1 MASAA
6 AFAAFAAFVMC
17 AVFALPA
24 AGQGM
29 EAGEWEIRTV
39 ISSPMMQVPQ
49 VATGVQCVT
58 PEDARDPARY
68 AVRSD
73 TPGCAITPGARSA
86 SSYAWTVRCDG
97 GMSGSG
103 KARFA
108 GKTFESEIRT
118 SIDLQGVKME
128 ILTATKGRRLGPCA
142 AK

>member
-1 MASAA
+1 MRMALAIACAA
-6 AFAAFAAFVMC
+6 V
-17 AVFALPA
+17 ALPA

-29 EAGEWEIRTV
+29 VPGEWEIRTV

-49 VATGVQCVT
+49 VATGVQCVS
-58 PEDARDPARY
+58 PEEARDPTRY

-73 TPGCAITPGARSA
+73 TPGCAVTPGARSA
-86 SSYAWTVRCDG
+86 SSFAWTVKCDG
-97 GMSGSG
+97 GMRGSG

-108 GKTFESEIRT
+108 GKTFESDIR
-118 SIDLQGVKME
+118 SNVDLHGMQME